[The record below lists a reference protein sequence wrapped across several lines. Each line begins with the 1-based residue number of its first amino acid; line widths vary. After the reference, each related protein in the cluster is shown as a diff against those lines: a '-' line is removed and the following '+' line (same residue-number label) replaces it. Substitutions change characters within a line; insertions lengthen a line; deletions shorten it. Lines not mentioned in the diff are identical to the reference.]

1 MEFAARKIMKLSV
14 EDPQIAEV
22 LDLESGEHFS
32 AEDIIGVEP
41 DKVSQLRLSLRTLL
55 EEDTPKY
62 ACSMC
67 GVPVYLV
74 CRGEDHLFHFRH
86 TLEDGRC
93 SAKTRGLLSQDEIDA
108 RKYNGA
114 KESALHLRMKN
125 WVADCLRLDPRFSD
139 VQVEERWKGR
149 LTGDWRKPDVRAS
162 YGSLPVAFEIQLST
176 THLNVIAKRRLFYL
190 KEGALLV
197 WIFARFN
204 EDNRRLTQDDVF
216 YNNNQNAFVVN
227 QRTVTASQEAGHFRL
242 GCTWAEP
249 LSSKATSP
257 LRHELVS
264 FHDLTLD
271 PGRQQAFYFDFYG
284 KRASLARSLR
294 DSFEAFLLPYLRGDN
309 DDLSSWRPLRKQ
321 FQAEGLTLPAYP
333 QQLPTSLLF
342 ALYSAKHGRPAGC
355 RLSKFIEV
363 VHLSASAANR
373 KHLRVFRAALIAY
386 RRAEQIK
393 EEDKTGKW
401 RAKVLA
407 YKAAIRR
414 GDPDYAQS
422 DVHDTLIRFLFPE
435 IKF

>member
-1 MEFAARKIMKLSV
+1 MEIVAPESMKLSV

-22 LDLESGEHFS
+22 LDLESGEYFP

-41 DKVSQLRLSLRTLL
+41 DKVSQLRLTLRTLL
-55 EEDTPKY
+55 EENTPKY

-74 CRGEDHLFHFRH
+74 CRGQDHLFHFRH

-93 SAKTRGLLSQDEIDA
+93 SAKTRGLLPQDEIDA

-114 KESALHLRMKN
+114 KESALHIRVKN

-149 LTGDWRKPDVRAS
+149 LTGDWRKPDVRANC
-162 YGSLPVAFEIQLST
+162 GSLPVVFEVQLST

-204 EDNRRLTQDDVF
+204 ENNRRLTQDDVF

-227 QRTVTASQEAGHFRL
+227 QRTVTASQEVGHFRL
-242 GCTWAEP
+242 GCIWAEP

-257 LRHELVS
+257 LRRELVS

-284 KRASLARSLR
+284 MRASLACSLR
-294 DSFEAFLLPYLRGDN
+294 NDFESFLLPYLSGDS
-309 DDLSSWRPLRKQ
+309 DDLSSWWPLRKRCR
-321 FQAEGLTLPAYP
+321 AEGLTVPVYP
-333 QQLPTSLLF
+333 RQLPTSLLV
-342 ALYSAKHGRPAGC
+342 ALYSAKHGRPMGC
-355 RLSKFIEV
+355 RLNTFIEV
-363 VHLSASAANR
+363 VHLRASAANR
-373 KHLRVFRAALIAY
+373 RHLRVFRAALIAY
-386 RRAEQIK
+386 RRADQIRA
-393 EEDKTGKW
+393 EDKSGKW
-401 RAKVLA
+401 RAKVRA
-407 YKAAIRR
+407 YKTAIRR
-414 GDPDYAQS
+414 GDPDYAQNN
-422 DVHDTLIRFLFPE
+422 VHDTLIRFLFPE